1 MKVLSVTGL
10 MAIVFLTTA
19 CQHTES
25 ALLIVDKDTVLTAH
39 VENSPASTR
48 AGLSATGKSP
58 NAKLHRVLQAP
69 SGSVLFAYDAD
80 IHRGT
85 EAGSYGITLKPV
97 KGSPTFAATREVTAQ
112 RDEDQI
118 RVELVEDSLS
128 HRKIVDVLQFVTKT
142 DTPQIGK
149 SLLQFHNHI
158 FRMVHGQ

>member
-1 MKVLSVTGL
+1 MKILSFTGL
-10 MAIVFLTTA
+10 MAILYLTTA

-48 AGLSATGKSP
+48 AGFSATGSGP
-58 NAKLHRVLQAP
+58 NATLHRVLRTP

-80 IHRGT
+80 IQPGT
-85 EAGSYGITLKPV
+85 EAGAFGITLRPV
-97 KGSPTFAATREVTAQ
+97 KGSPTFAATRKVTAQ

-118 RVELVEDSLS
+118 RVELVEDAIS

-142 DTPQIGK
+142 DTPDIGD
-149 SLLQFHNHI
+149 SLMKFHNHI
-158 FRMVHGQ
+158 FRMVHGK